1 MEATMSRKKK
11 DKEINFWPAYVDA
24 LINVVLNLL
33 FLVGVF
39 TIGLV
44 VLNGE
49 AFNQEKKMAELKVR
63 EMQLSEVPTSGVSGA
78 LGVIQ
83 TLPVIKKIAPL
94 SFSEPEI
101 KAERERLQVTEIRV
115 ANPRTLSSTSPATD
129 TRSETIKAEERAK
142 GIAQSIASGKV
153 VMRIEFDIN
162 QYTTPR
168 NFSPSAEIVVANK
181 NKYVLLCIAD
191 PHNQRMAR
199 EAFARLMAV
208 RTSLTQAGVDA
219 SQIAIQVAQPSD
231 DIPLPTNIDR
241 SVFVID
247 LQNQ

>member
-1 MEATMSRKKK
+1 MSRKKK
-11 DKEINFWPAYVDA
+11 DKEMNYWPAYVDA

-49 AFNQEKKMAELKVR
+49 AFNQEKKMAELRVK
-63 EMQLSEVPTSGVSGA
+63 EMHSTEQPTQEAVNAISILKAMPVMASLA
-78 LGVIQ
+78 PL
-83 TLPVIKKIAPL
+83 TLPTPKNHVGT
-94 SFSEPEI
+94 EQY
-101 KAERERLQVTEIRV
+101 QVTEIRV
-115 ANPRTLSSTSPATD
+115 ANPRTA
-129 TRSETIKAEERAK
+129 TRSAAEAEAKSEAIKAEEKAK
-142 GIAQSIASGKV
+142 TVAQSIASGKV
-153 VMRIEFDIN
+153 VMRVDFDIN

-168 NFSPSAEIVVANK
+168 NFSPSADIVVANK
-181 NKYVLLCIAD
+181 NKYLLLCIAD
-191 PHNQRMAR
+191 PTNQRMAR

-208 RTSLTQAGVDA
+208 RMSLTQAGVDA
-219 SQIAIQVAQPSD
+219 SQIAIQVAQANDNNSS
-231 DIPLPTNIDR
+231 IPNIDR

>member
-1 MEATMSRKKK
+1 MSRKKK

-49 AFNQEKKMAELKVR
+49 AFNQEKKMAQLKVK
-63 EMQLSEVPTSGVSGA
+63 EMQSPEQPSQEAVTAISVLKVMPILA
-78 LGVIQ
+78 
-83 TLPVIKKIAPL
+83 PIAPL
-94 SFSEPEI
+94 ALPIPE
-101 KAERERLQVTEIRV
+101 KHADTERHQVTEIRV
-115 ANPRTLSSTSPATD
+115 TPTQTA
-129 TRSETIKAEERAK
+129 TRSAAEVEAKNETIKAEEKARMV
-142 GIAQSIASGKV
+142 AQSIASGKV
-153 VMRIEFDIN
+153 VMRIDFDIN
-162 QYTTPR
+162 QYSTPI
-168 NFSPSAEIVVANK
+168 NFSPAAEIVVANK
-181 NKYVLLCIAD
+181 NKYLLLCIAD
-191 PHNQRMAR
+191 PTNQRMAR

-208 RTSLTQAGVDA
+208 RMSLTQAGVDA
-219 SQIAIQVAQPSD
+219 SQIAIQVAQANDYSAP
-231 DIPLPTNIDR
+231 IPNIDR

>member
-1 MEATMSRKKK
+1 MSRKKK
-11 DKEINFWPAYVDA
+11 DREMNYWPAYVDA

-49 AFNQEKKMAELKVR
+49 AFNQEKRMAELRIK
-63 EMQLSEVPTSGVSGA
+63 EMQSAEQPTQEAVNAISILKVM
-78 LGVIQ
+78 
-83 TLPVIKKIAPL
+83 PVLAPIAPL
-94 SFSEPEI
+94 TLPTPANHADTAKHE
-101 KAERERLQVTEIRV
+101 VTEIRV
-115 ANPRTLSSTSPATD
+115 PPPKTD
-129 TRSETIKAEERAK
+129 ARNAAEVEAKSEVIKAEEKAK
-142 GIAQSIASGKV
+142 KVAQSITSGKV
-153 VMRIEFDIN
+153 VMRIDFDIN
-162 QYTTPR
+162 QYTTPS

-181 NKYVLLCIAD
+181 TKYLLLCIAD
-191 PHNQRMAR
+191 PTNQRMAR

-208 RTSLTQAGVDA
+208 RMSLTQAGVDA
-219 SQIAIQVAQPSD
+219 AQIAIQVAQTNDNSAP
-231 DIPLPTNIDR
+231 IPNIDR